1 MLYGSCCQGVRMS
14 AGVEWFVSA
23 AFITVGLVFE
33 IFMACI
39 KLSLSYQFAQ
49 IYTAASIRQ
58 QAL

>member
-1 MLYGSCCQGVRMS
+1 MS